1 MSDAGSPQHRSVSTR
16 SAALGLAGAAIV
28 GAAGWTGYRHLYPP
42 VPPAPAAT
50 LVSAEQ
56 ASPPAAPP
64 APAAVP
70 AAALPA
76 ASPPL
81 PAPATAP
88 APPRPSFDVVRVA
101 PDGDA
106 VVAGR
111 AAPNAAVTLLDN
123 GKPIASGTANQN
135 GQFVI
140 LPSDKLPAG
149 AQELALQ
156 ATTPGAPPV
165 AGDTPALLVVP
176 DRGGTPAPAE
186 AKPQAAP
193 PTPGTGAIAVLTPPD
208 AAPRLLTVPADPPGT
223 PAGQVALRVVDYGAH
238 DAIRFAGTARP
249 GSTVR
254 LYIDNAPVGEA
265 QTDAAGRWSLVPAG
279 PVAAGPHRLRADA
292 LGAGGKVVSRAE
304 LPFDRAAFAPD
315 TAGDGKAAGKV
326 VVQPRQTL
334 WRIARHVYGHG
345 TRYTVIYAANRD
357 QIRDPAR
364 IYPGQ
369 VFTLPGPIPAG
380 MPAAG
385 ARAP

>member
-1 MSDAGSPQHRSVSTR
+1 MSDAGSPQRRSVSTR
-16 SAALGLAGAAIV
+16 SAALGLAGAGIV
-28 GAAGWTGYRHLYPP
+28 AAAGWAGYRHLHPP
-42 VPPAPAAT
+42 VPAAPVAT

-56 ASPPAAPP
+56 PAAQ
-64 APAAVP
+64 
-70 AAALPA
+70 AAAP

-81 PAPATAP
+81 PAPAPAP
-88 APPRPSFDVVRVA
+88 AAPAAPRPSFDVVRVA
-101 PDGDA
+101 PGGDA

-123 GKPIASGTANQN
+123 GKPIATGTANQN

-140 LPSDKLPAG
+140 LPDQKLPAG

-176 DRGGTPAPAE
+176 DRGGTPAAAE

-193 PTPGTGAIAVLTPPD
+193 PAPGTGAIAVLTPPD

-223 PAGQVALRVVDYGAH
+223 PTGQVALRVVDYGAH
-238 DAIRFAGTARP
+238 DVIRFAGTAKP

-265 QTDAAGRWSLVPAG
+265 QADGAGRWSLMPAG
-279 PVAAGPHRLRADA
+279 PVAPGPHRLRADA

-304 LPFDRAAFAPD
+304 LPFDQAAFAAD
-315 TAGDGKAAGKV
+315 AAGGDKGGGKV

-334 WRIARHVYGHG
+334 WRIARHVYGQG
-345 TRYTVIYAANRD
+345 MRYTVIYAANRD

-369 VFTLPGPIPAG
+369 VFTLPGPIPAPVQG
-380 MPAAG
+380 GAAH
-385 ARAP
+385 AN